1 MPLSPLKPFNFR
13 NDRKAVDFTL
23 NASVPKSGVIQL
35 YILTVLLKI
44 IFNADQDILIN
55 PDSILIK
62 INTLRVFSA
71 LLR

>member
-1 MPLSPLKPFNFR
+1 M
-13 NDRKAVDFTL
+13 
-23 NASVPKSGVIQL
+23 QL
-35 YILTVLLKI
+35 CQNQVLYNYILTVLLKI
-44 IFNADQDILIN
+44 IFNDQYILIN